1 MASLP
6 QRSPRDEVARVD
18 RRWFL
23 TTAVLFVASLGGL
36 AGAAAILRATGPHP
50 RLGWV
55 MRRLRFY
62 SNALMRYRPRLN
74 RKS

>member
-1 MASLP
+1 MPPTPEQS
-6 QRSPRDEVARVD
+6 SRDEVAMVD

-23 TTAVLFVASLGGL
+23 TTTAAFVASLVGL
-36 AGAAAILRATGPHP
+36 AGAGALLRVTGPHP

-62 SNALMRYRPRLN
+62 SNAMMRYRPRLN
-74 RKS
+74 RKG